1 MNDTSPSNST
11 LSPTV
16 MDISFGNFQAALL
29 FNGLL
34 AIGLL
39 LGFLIARARFPATY
53 ASRVFA
59 VPQAL
64 QPHSLGF
71 GVFSAISKVL
81 VSDKELLDK
90 CGVDAFAAIFHV
102 RTMAVLFASI
112 GLPAALVLIPI
123 NVTGGNGLQGI
134 NLLTLGNVADEKKL
148 WAHFLFALYAIT
160 LTLYA
165 IFRIINES
173 VRLRVS
179 YRTDSLFSNKVMM
192 VRDVPPEW
200 RNEAEIA
207 EIFNRA
213 CENCVEEVIIP
224 RVIPFTQGLVSK
236 EHLAARNK
244 LEAAVSVFFSKIS
257 RHSHQGT
264 AADSE
269 SDSAVD
275 KPNEIITDEAL
286 LKLRPKHRSP
296 VITGKKVDSITEYAK
311 AMRDAQRELSLLHS
325 VSDLERMST
334 VFVVFREPFQAH
346 LMSRSIV
353 YNTPWVMGQKFPS
366 VAADDVIWAN
376 ANTTYFHREWRFLS
390 TKLITFGMIIFW
402 GAIVAATLTFTDL
415 ANLGK
420 SIPAF
425 QTFLNNNPQFSKLIG
440 GVLPPVVVAVLI
452 SLVPPILR
460 LLSVFG
466 GSPLRTY
473 TEQEV
478 FSQFFSFQLINV
490 FAVNVIG
497 SSILA
502 SFNAIKDNPSSI
514 LDILAKSIPQSAN
527 FFIQYLLVQGL
538 LAPSLEIVQAAR
550 LITGPII
557 LYLFGKSPR
566 SVLKSRQPPSF
577 SYAESVAT
585 HGLTVTIGLV
595 FCILSPMV
603 LVFVVLYF
611 SLYTMVYTY
620 QMQYVYLSVKST
632 GGGKFLY
639 TAANHM
645 YVGLFIMEFMILAIF
660 LLSKNLTISGLMVLV
675 VAVTIW
681 SFSQA
686 QQFQS
691 IIDTIPVSSV
701 AGKTTQYSGGIL
713 LSDKMTRWV
722 KYLVPSR
729 PEEEDASLVQSG
741 AEVLTAANSPVS
753 GSAPDIVLAAAAES
767 SVHVDIEH
775 VGADKTPEK
784 HAAKKVSASAMYTDP
799 SMGNLDLKVWIPQCG
814 VGNVYREIVNEIVAG
829 TDTISESQVVS
840 VGAGV
845 DAKGN
850 VGISNG
856 KYTEM
861 SAL

>member
-1 MNDTSPSNST
+1 MNEPNYSNAT

-16 MDISFGNFQAALL
+16 MDITFGNLQAALL

-59 VPQAL
+59 VPLAL
-64 QPHSLGF
+64 QPRPLGF
-71 GVFSAISKVL
+71 GVFSAIPKVL

-90 CGVDAFAAIFHV
+90 CGVDAFAAIFHTRV
-102 RTMAVLFASI
+102 MAVLFAAI
-112 GLPAALVLIPI
+112 GIPAALVLIPI
-123 NVTGGNGLQGI
+123 NATGGNGLQGI
-134 NLLTLGNVADEKKL
+134 SLLTLGNVRDEQKL
-148 WAHFLFALYAIT
+148 WAHFLFTLYAIT

-165 IFRIINES
+165 IFRIITES

-179 YRTDSLFSNKVMM
+179 CRTHSLFANRVMM

-200 RNEAEIA
+200 RSEVEIT

-213 CENCVEEVIIP
+213 CEGCVEEVIIP
-224 RVIPFTQGLVSK
+224 KVIPSAHAKVSK

-244 LEAAVSVFFSKIS
+244 LEAAVSAFFSRIS
-257 RHSHQGT
+257 RHSKHGT
-264 AADSE
+264 PADSE
-269 SDSAVD
+269 GDTN
-275 KPNEIITDEAL
+275 KPNETIADEAMT
-286 LKLRPKHRSP
+286 KLRPKHRLRI
-296 VITGKKVDSITEYAK
+296 ITGKKVDSITEYSK

-325 VSDLERMST
+325 VENLEPMST
-334 VFVVFREPFQAH
+334 AFVVLHEPFQTH
-346 LMSRSIV
+346 LVSRSIV
-353 YNTPWVMGQKFPS
+353 HNTPWVMGQKFPS
-366 VAADDVIWAN
+366 VSADDVIWAN
-376 ANTTYFHREWRFLS
+376 ANTAYFHREWRFLA
-390 TKLITFGMIIFW
+390 TKIITFAMIIFW
-402 GAIVAATLTFTDL
+402 GVITAATLAFTDL

-420 SIPAF
+420 SIPAI
-425 QTFLNNNPQFSKLIG
+425 QTFLNEYPQISKLIG
-440 GVLPPVVVAVLI
+440 GVLPPVVIAILI
-452 SLVPPILR
+452 SFVAPILR

-497 SSILA
+497 SSFLA

-514 LDILAKSIPQSAN
+514 LDILAISIPQSAN
-527 FFIQYLLVQGL
+527 FFIQYLLVRGL

-557 LYLFGKSPR
+557 LFFFGKSPR
-566 SVLKSRQPPSF
+566 SVLKSHQPPAF
-577 SYAESVAT
+577 SYAESMAA

-595 FCILSPMV
+595 FCVLSPVV

-611 SLYTMVYTY
+611 SLYTLVYFY
-620 QMQYVYLSVKST
+620 QMQYVYLAAKST

-645 YVGLFIMEFMILAIF
+645 FVGLFIMEFMILAIF
-660 LLSKNLTISGLMVLV
+660 LLSKNYIISGLLVLV

-681 SFSQA
+681 SYSQA
-686 QQFQS
+686 RKFQT

-701 AGKTTQYSGGIL
+701 AGKSTLYSGGIL
-713 LSDKMTRWV
+713 FSDKMTRWM

-729 PEEEDASLVQSG
+729 PEEEEGTLAYLRAD
-741 AEVLTAANSPVS
+741 ELTAVNATATSS
-753 GSAPDIVLAAAAES
+753 EADIVI
-767 SVHVDIEH
+767 VHVDVDE
-775 VGADKTPEK
+775 DKTLEK
-784 HAAKKVSASAMYTDP
+784 LTVKKVSASSLYMDP
-799 SMGNLDLKVWIPQCG
+799 SMGDVGLKVWIPKCG
-814 VGNVYREIVNEIVAG
+814 VGNVYREVVDDIVGDAAA
-829 TDTISESQVVS
+829 ISKSQIVS

-845 DAKGN
+845 NAKGN
-850 VGISNG
+850 LVLSNG
-856 KYTEM
+856 KYAEM
-861 SAL
+861 YAL